1 MKIWN
6 QDFSSDLIYKASRSS
21 GAGGQNVNKVS
32 TKVEL
37 SFDVMNSSLL
47 NEDEKAVLLEKA
59 FSKINSEGILKL
71 TSQTERTQ
79 LGNKEVVTE
88 KFYKLL
94 QKIFT
99 KKKKRIPTKVSKV
112 TKEKRLDEK
121 KLQSKKKD
129 DRNFKINK
137 DN

>member
-1 MKIWN
+1 MKIWDK
-6 QDFSSDLIYKASRSS
+6 DFTGELIYKASRSS

-37 SFDVMNSSLL
+37 SFDVMNSFILSEEEKLL
-47 NEDEKAVLLEKA
+47 LKEKAS
-59 FSKINSEGILKL
+59 SKINSEGILKL

-79 LGNKEVVTE
+79 LGNKEVVTD

-99 KKKKRIPTKVSKV
+99 KKKKRIPTKVSKA
-112 TKEKRLDEK
+112 TKEKRLEEK
-121 KLQSKKKD
+121 KILSKKKAE
-129 DRNFKINK
+129 RNFKL
-137 DN
+137 

>member
-1 MKIWN
+1 MKTWEK
-6 QDFSSDLIYKASRSS
+6 DFSKEIIYRASRSS

-37 SFDVMNSSLL
+37 SFDVLNSSVLS
-47 NEDEKAVLLEKA
+47 DEEKMVMMEKLSA
-59 FSKINSEGILKL
+59 KINQEGILKI

-94 QKIFT
+94 QKAFT
-99 KKKKRIPTKVSKV
+99 KKKKRIPTNISKAA
-112 TKEKRLDEK
+112 KEKRLADK
-121 KLQSKKKD
+121 KLQSQKKEE
-129 DRNFKINK
+129 RRFK
-137 DN
+137 

>member
-1 MKIWN
+1 MKTREK
-6 QDFSSDLIYKASRSS
+6 DFSKEIIYRASRSG

-37 SFDVMNSSLL
+37 SFDVLNSSILSDEEKLL
-47 NEDEKAVLLEKA
+47 MTEKLSA
-59 FSKINSEGILKL
+59 KINQEGILKI

-94 QKIFT
+94 RSEERRF
-99 KKKKRIPTKVSKV
+99 
-112 TKEKRLDEK
+112 L
-121 KLQSKKKD
+121 L
-129 DRNFKINK
+129 
-137 DN
+137 